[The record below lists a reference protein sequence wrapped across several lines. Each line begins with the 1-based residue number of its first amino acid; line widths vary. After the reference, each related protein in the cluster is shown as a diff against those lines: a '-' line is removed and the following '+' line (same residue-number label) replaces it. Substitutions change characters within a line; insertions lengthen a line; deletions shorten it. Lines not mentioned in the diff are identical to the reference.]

1 MLGARSA
8 ADTYRTIDY
17 DARVAGSTPQ
27 DLVIV
32 SYEYFVAALDGAL
45 FAHDGHDNA
54 RKSAALTRA
63 LAMLTALQLGI
74 DPGHALAPP
83 LARLYESARR
93 AVLDSVVR
101 FDAPALRRVRADFA
115 EISRAFVAA

>member
-1 MLGARSA
+1 MLGVRSA

-17 DARVAGSTPQ
+17 DARVAGSTPR

-32 SYEYFVAALDGAL
+32 SYEYFVAGLDAAL
-45 FAHDGHDNA
+45 FAHAGGDNA

-93 AVLDSVVR
+93 AVLDSVIR
-101 FDAPALRRVRADFA
+101 FDASALRRVRADFA
-115 EISRAFVAA
+115 EISVAFLAV